1 MQDQRDGE
9 GCHVGDAGGPWRC
22 MKIIV
27 FSSSQLMIS
36 YFIHPRRK
44 TIKFNI
50 FIQIMSNL
58 LYDLSLVRSAAE
70 RHDGNSAL
78 AEGGDEAEGDIVEG
92 DTKLNLHCTH
102 ITKKLLII

>member
-1 MQDQRDGE
+1 
-9 GCHVGDAGGPWRC
+9 

-27 FSSSQLMIS
+27 FSCSQLMIS

-50 FIQIMSNL
+50 FNQIMSNL
-58 LYDLSLVRSAAE
+58 FYDLSVVRSAAE
-70 RHDGNSAL
+70 RRDGDSAM
-78 AEGGDEAEGDIVEG
+78 AEGGDEAEDDIVEG
-92 DTKLNLHCTH
+92 DTKLNLNCTH